1 MTVKVLF
8 KLDEG
13 ASVPSYETPGA
24 AGMDVRAN
32 LETWFSANPVNF
44 VIEPGQSKIIPTG
57 VYVQIP
63 QGYEIQVRSRSGL
76 AAKNGV
82 FVLNSPG
89 TIDSDYRGE
98 IKVILHNSG
107 SEWFYVKHGDRIAQL
122 VVAPVVQ
129 AEMVNAELDETERG
143 AGGFGSTGVA

>member
-1 MTVKVLF
+1 MSVKVLF

-13 ASVPSYETPGA
+13 AVAPSYETPGA
-24 AGMDVRAN
+24 AGMDIRAN
-32 LETWFSANPVNF
+32 IPQV
-44 VIEPGQSKIIPTG
+44 VPGQTVKIISPGCGTMVETG

-63 QGYEIQVRSRSGL
+63 KGYEIQVRSRSGL
-76 AAKNGV
+76 AAKSGV

-98 IKVILHNSG
+98 IKVILFNTG
-107 SEWFYVKHGDRIAQL
+107 SFDFTINHGDRIAQL

-129 AEMVNAELDETERG
+129 AEMVNVDTLDETERG